1 MAAMIL
7 RLVPNAR
14 VTFAHGQMEGEQL
27 EKRMMKFV
35 EGEYDV
41 LVSTNIIESGLD
53 ISNANTIII
62 NRAHLT
68 GLSDLHQ
75 MRGRVGRSN
84 RKAYCYLL
92 TPPVANLPADARKRL
107 NTLEE
112 FSDLGAGFNVAMRDL
127 DIRGAGNLLGGEQSG
142 FINDLGYEA
151 YHQVLDEAVQEL
163 KETEFRD
170 LFLGEGKGGTSQQR
184 LQMAAGA
191 LQGGPRECQI
201 ETDLPVLIPDT
212 YVNNVS
218 ERLQLYAK
226 LDRAQKPAELTKLVA
241 SMTDRFGPLPEQ
253 VQLLADIVKLR
264 WQAGNL
270 GFEKLTLKRETLR
283 AYLPAGA
290 GHEAYFQSESFGRI
304 LNFVQTHPRTAR
316 MKDQK
321 DKLQVTIDGIRNVGM
336 AQQLLVTLGA
346 EEAVAA

>member
-1 MAAMIL
+1 MIL

-14 VTFAHGQMEGEQL
+14 ITFAHGQMEGEQL

-53 ISNANTIII
+53 IPNANTIII

-107 NTLEE
+107 NT
-112 FSDLGAGFNVAMRDL
+112 
-127 DIRGAGNLLGGEQSG
+127 
-142 FINDLGYEA
+142 GYEA

-163 KETEFRD
+163 KETEFKD
-170 LFLGEGKGGTSQQR
+170 LFLGEGTGGTSQQR
-184 LQMAAGA
+184 LQHAAGA
-191 LQGGPRECQI
+191 LNSGPKDTQI

-226 LDRAQKPAELTKLVA
+226 LDRAQRPEELAKLVA

-253 VQLLADIVKLR
+253 VQVLVDVVKLR
-264 WQAGNL
+264 WQAGKL
-270 GFEKLTLKRETLR
+270 GFEKVTLKRDTLR

-290 GHEAYFQSESFGRI
+290 GHEAYFQGEQFGRI
-304 LNFVQTHPRTAR
+304 LNFVQTHPRSAR

-321 DKLQVTIDGIRNVGM
+321 DKLQVTIDGIKGVKR
-336 AQQLLVTLGA
+336 AQELLVELGA